1 MSKKHDTNVG
11 DMTPMSHDSAMAFAH
26 HIASSRPECES
37 SCAISVFPQMMAYFL
52 CTKRYAG
59 IGLLCLQ
66 SACLFAPPLQL
77 EEPFENHPPFI
88 GASNVSPQAT
98 TVVAS
103 ADSSVT
109 MSVETVYD
117 QDQESELFYAWYSV
131 TLGTIT
137 TGTLDPLDDE
147 FSTRVDG
154 IFYEYNGT
162 SYELSP
168 CQIALRGRQSETL
181 WLYITDRQWE
191 RTSSAGVEIDD
202 GAFLASWSWVVDL
215 RDVTCGG

>member
-11 DMTPMSHDSAMAFAH
+11 DMTPMSREACSGSRGELQARGLAMRPACV
-26 HIASSRPECES
+26 SRTL
-37 SCAISVFPQMMAYFL
+37 AYFL
-52 CTKRYAG
+52 STTCYVTVM
-59 IGLLCLQ
+59 IPLCSLG
-66 SACLFAPPLQL
+66 ACLVSPPLEL
-77 EEPFENHPPFI
+77 AEPFENHPPFI
-88 GASNVSPQAT
+88 NAASVSPQAT

-103 ADSSVT
+103 SDSSVT
-109 MSVETVYD
+109 LGVEALYD

-137 TGTLDPLDDE
+137 TGTIDPLDDE
-147 FSTRVDG
+147 FNTLIDG

-181 WLYITDRQWE
+181 WLYVTDRQWE
-191 RTSSAGVEIDD
+191 RTSSSGVEIDD